1 MRPATLFQKIRPTV
15 AKLPE
20 QLRPKRMREA
30 AALWE
35 QITAER
41 GVEGRDGAWSH
52 PDLLPALP
60 DEAKTVDSGAAGDT
74 ASGVTRAG
82 TDDGASVAGDA
93 KDGTKDDANGAEAQ
107 NDGGAIDW
115 DAELSKLLG
124 EDGGEN
130 DENDSAK

>member
-1 MRPATLFQKIRPTV
+1 M
-15 AKLPE
+15 
-20 QLRPKRMREA
+20 
-30 AALWE
+30 
-35 QITAER
+35 
-41 GVEGRDGAWSH
+41 
-52 PDLLPALP
+52 P

-82 TDDGASVAGDA
+82 TDDGASVAGDT
-93 KDGTKDDANGAEAQ
+93 KDGTKDAANGAEAQ

-115 DAELSKLLG
+115 DAELSKLLD

>member
-1 MRPATLFQKIRPTV
+1 MRPRPST
-15 AKLPE
+15 PE
-20 QLRPKRMREA
+20 PR
-30 AALWE
+30 
-35 QITAER
+35 
-41 GVEGRDGAWSH
+41 
-52 PDLLPALP
+52 
-60 DEAKTVDSGAAGDT
+60 
-74 ASGVTRAG
+74 G